1 MRCNEKTLLCVESCE
16 KGSESWS
23 EIKHALLRIPA
34 GGSRGRRLRFN
45 PFHQQGND
53 GSLFLRHQLS
63 ALRDTMPPMQAA
75 ATTTRASM
83 LCLEHGMPAH
93 GCLVT
98 VPCRMSRCQ
107 TLPDKILRMSAN
119 RVHPHTLY
127 IGSII
132 CRQPKTAT
140 ESGLHQSR
148 KRREHER
155 KRNRRAGRALAVPK
169 KDDVTGTIN
178 CSRDPSTCR
187 LPS

>member
-16 KGSESWS
+16 KGRESWS

-34 GGSRGRRLRFN
+34 GGSRGRRLRVN

-53 GSLFLRHQLS
+53 GSLFLRQQFP

-107 TLPDKILRMSAN
+107 TLPYKIGRVRTN
-119 RVHPHTLY
+119 RIHTHTLNV
-127 IGSII
+127 GGII
-132 CRQPKTAT
+132 RRQPETAAKI
-140 ESGLHQSR
+140 GLHQTGQR
-148 KRREHER
+148 CQHER
-155 KRNRRAGRALAVPK
+155 KKKPPGRK
-169 KDDVTGTIN
+169 GTGGSEKDDVTRTIS
-178 CSRDPSTCR
+178 CSRGPGTCR

>member
-83 LCLEHGMPAH
+83 LCLEHGMPSH

-107 TLPDKILRMSAN
+107 TLPYKIGRVRTN
-119 RVHPHTLY
+119 RIHTHTLNV
-127 IGSII
+127 GGII
-132 CRQPKTAT
+132 RRQPETAAKI
-140 ESGLHQSR
+140 GLHQTGQR
-148 KRREHER
+148 CQHER

-178 CSRDPSTCR
+178 CSRGPGTCR